1 MAVYTIT
8 HKQVVN
14 NYAVVQTL
22 TNAEIQTGE
31 TITIGAVDATFNGS
45 HIVYACP
52 AYYFLGVDD
61 QGDFMYDVEFPVPNQ
76 FLFPLTTPNIERG
89 PATGTLTH
97 TQVCTWISA
106 TQIEDWIGIGTA
118 TTADQQFL
126 TQCAAAANAF
136 CFRRRQEAGWQDLLS
151 TSPSAD
157 VTLGTVMM
165 GGAYYRQR
173 GSIDQ
178 FASFSN
184 DGAVPVTGMSGII
197 KQLLAIDRPQVA

>member
-8 HKQVVN
+8 HTQVVD

-22 TNAEIQTGE
+22 TDADIQTGE
-31 TITIGAVDATFNGS
+31 TITIGAVNATFNGS
-45 HIVYACP
+45 HVVYACP

-61 QGDFMYDVEFPVPNQ
+61 QGDFMYNVELPVPNQ
-76 FLFPLTTPNIERG
+76 FLFPLTTANVERG

-97 TQVCTWISA
+97 TQVCTWITS
-106 TQIEDWIGIGTA
+106 TQIEDWLGIGTA
-118 TTADQQFL
+118 TSADQAFL
-126 TQCAAAANAF
+126 TQCAASANAF
-136 CFRRRQEAGWQDLLS
+136 AFRRRQEAGWQDQLNV
-151 TSPSAD
+151 SPGAD
-157 VTLGTVMM
+157 ATLGTVML

-178 FASFSN
+178 FSSFS
-184 DGAVPVTGMSGII
+184 DGGAVPVTGLSGMI